1 MRGGFA
7 AVIAA
12 LAVSSLAVVAPVI
25 VVAQTSP
32 GAAVAATPTAA
43 KPAVPA
49 KAAGPLKTPWGDPD
63 ISGVWTSD
71 AARGIPMER
80 PDNFQGRAELNDQ
93 EFAEKQQRDERTRKA
108 AENAVGSF
116 RNDGAWLDKSY
127 RQTSRIIEPPDGK
140 MPATTPEADKRR
152 APRDRGTFGNGPFD
166 TIEDFT
172 LYDRCITRG
181 IIGSILPVVYG
192 NGNRIIQAPGM
203 VVISYEMVHDTRVI
217 YTDGR
222 PHVSPRIRQYLGDA
236 RGHWDGNTL
245 VIETTNLTDQ
255 TSIGANGNGVRHSA
269 DMVLTE
275 RITRVAGDEIRYEV
289 TINDPKTYAK
299 PWTISLPLTSPPGF
313 QLLPYECHEGDYAVK
328 NALSAERAED
338 KALDEDLKKGI
349 VRARRGVQGNIN
361 AVPGTPGAE

>member
-1 MRGGFA
+1 MRMSNRF
-7 AVIAA
+7 
-12 LAVSSLAVVAPVI
+12 LASVGVVVM
-25 VVAQTSP
+25 V
-32 GAAVAATPTAA
+32 GVAASVHLTGQAPAA
-43 KPAVPA
+43 PKVANPKTT
-49 KAAGPLKTPWGDPD
+49 KAEWTVSKTSWGDPD

-127 RQTSRIIEPPDGK
+127 RQTSRIIDPPDGK
-140 MPATTPEADKRR
+140 MPALLPEAEKRR
-152 APRDRGTFGNGPFD
+152 APRDRGTFGEGPFNS
-166 TIEDFT
+166 IEDFT

-181 IIGSILPVVYG
+181 IIGSIMPVVYG
-192 NGNRIIQAPGM
+192 NGNRILQAPGM

-222 PHVSPRIRQYLGDA
+222 PHVSPKIRQYLGDA
-236 RGHWDGNTL
+236 RGHWEGHTL
-245 VIETTNLTDQ
+245 VVETTNLTDQ
-255 TSIGANGNGVRHSA
+255 TSIGANGNGLRHSA
-269 DMVLTE
+269 DMVMTE
-275 RITRVAGDEIRYEV
+275 RITRVGPDEIRYQL
-289 TINDPKTYAK
+289 TMNDPKTYAK

-338 KALDEDLKKGI
+338 KALEEDLKKGI
-349 VRARRGVQGNIN
+349 VRARKSVQGNIN
-361 AVPGTPGAE
+361 AVPGTAGAE